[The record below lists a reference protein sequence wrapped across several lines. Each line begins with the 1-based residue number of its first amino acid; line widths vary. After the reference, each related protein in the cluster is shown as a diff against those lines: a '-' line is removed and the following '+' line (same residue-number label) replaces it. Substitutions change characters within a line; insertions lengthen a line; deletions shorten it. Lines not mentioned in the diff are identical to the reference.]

1 MSQTAAAHPAASRR
15 GMRGAAAW
23 KRYYIDLTY
32 SLVEHVCTL
41 SPMQAAGYCYK
52 IISEIV
58 IRKLKPNF
66 IGANLIQEKSLFVFM
81 TT

>member
-1 MSQTAAAHPAASRR
+1 MRSRVMVRKVDRLPAHFPIFEDLATPILLMSQTAAAHPAASRR

-41 SPMQAAGYCYK
+41 SPMQASGY
-52 IISEIV
+52 
-58 IRKLKPNF
+58 
-66 IGANLIQEKSLFVFM
+66 
-81 TT
+81 